1 MKSQAN
7 QIEKVLILYKSVGSD
22 TQSKDVRSRI
32 NTMKS
37 LKINEK
43 SNLNDASSES
53 FSLNNVSLLLTL

>member
-22 TQSKDVRSRI
+22 TQSKDIRSRI

-43 SNLNDASSES
+43 SGLNDASSES